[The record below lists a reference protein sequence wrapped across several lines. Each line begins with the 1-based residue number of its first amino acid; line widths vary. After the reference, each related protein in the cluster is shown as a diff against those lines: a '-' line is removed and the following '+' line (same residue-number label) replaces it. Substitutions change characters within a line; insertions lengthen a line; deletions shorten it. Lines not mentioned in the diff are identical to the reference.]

1 MAKANKVSKK
11 VNLKKDLR
19 KHVSGSLEEMF
30 KDFESAIGKRKFKRN
45 IKKASK
51 VLVASVNPEK
61 LNTSAQ
67 SQDAKH
73 ENNGVVP
80 THVTR
85 VTPDAN

>member
-19 KHVSGSLEEMF
+19 KHVSGSLAEMF
-30 KDFESAIGKRKFKRN
+30 RDFESAIGKRKFQRN

-61 LNTSAQ
+61 LNASAQ
-67 SQDAKH
+67 SQDAKSK
-73 ENNGVVP
+73 NNGVVP